1 MAVPFGGRYSPH
13 LFNSQNER
21 RTAMTRTYTKRV
33 LDRKQKPQP
42 DVVIPLPLDRDQ
54 VRTVI
59 EERLFGTATDLALLV
74 GVGLLED
81 EVNQLC
87 GPRYQRQ
94 PDRERTRYGR
104 QSGVITLA
112 GQKLPVA
119 RPRVRYTDGR
129 GEAELSSYAAMQ
141 RDEAMPAA
149 ALRRLLRGVSCR
161 DYADV
166 VERAAEGFGIDK
178 SSVSRAFVRAT
189 AAEVEKLA
197 QRRFDGERFLAI
209 FIDGVQYAGETMV
222 VALGV
227 NEAGVKRILGLRQGA
242 TENAQVCTSLLEEL
256 RERGLRT
263 DLPTLFV
270 LDGSKALTKAV
281 RDVWGRFAVV
291 QRCQEHKKRN
301 VEAHVPKEHW
311 PEVKRRLEEAYRQTS
326 HAQAVAML
334 KGTIKLLERINPDA
348 AASLREGW
356 EETLTVIRLGV
367 PELLR
372 TTLRTTNPIESAL
385 SIADDLTARVKRWR
399 DGDMRQRWCAAGLLR
414 AESKF
419 RRIKGHRHLTTLEK
433 SLDKFVEGKEVD
445 DASEVA

>member
-1 MAVPFGGRYSPH
+1 MHRRYS
-13 LFNSQNER
+13 
-21 RTAMTRTYTKRV
+21 TKAPN
-33 LDRKQKPQP
+33 RKRKPQS
-42 DVVIPLPLDRDQ
+42 DTEIQVPLDRDQ
-54 VRTVI
+54 VRALI
-59 EERLFGTATDLALLV
+59 EERLHGTATELALLV
-74 GVGLLED
+74 GIGFLED
-81 EVNQLC
+81 EVSQLC

-94 PDRERTRYGR
+94 LDRQHTRYG
-104 QSGVITLA
+104 QQPGVITLA
-112 GQKLPVA
+112 GQKLPVTK
-119 RPRVRYTDGR
+119 PRVRHTKGS
-129 GEAELSSYAAMQ
+129 GEVMLSSYAAMQ
-141 RDEAMPAA
+141 RDDAMPEA

-161 DYADV
+161 NYAEV

-197 QRRFDGERFLAI
+197 QRRLDDERFLAI
-209 FIDGVQYAGETMV
+209 FIDGIQYAGDTMV

-227 NEAGVKRILGLRQGA
+227 TEAGYKRILGLRQGA

-270 LDGSKALTKAV
+270 LDGAKALSKAVK
-281 RDVWGRFAVV
+281 DVWGRFAVV

-301 VEAHVPKEHW
+301 VEAHVPQEHW
-311 PEVKRRLEEAYRQTS
+311 PDIKHRLEEAYRQTS
-326 HAQAVAML
+326 HAQACALL
-334 KGTIKLLERINPDA
+334 KATIKLLQRISPDA

-356 EETLTVIRLGV
+356 DETLTVVRLGV

-372 TTLRTTNPIESAL
+372 ATLRTTNPIESAL
-385 SIADDLTARVKRWR
+385 SIAEDLTRRVKRWR

-419 RRIKGHRHLTTLEK
+419 RRIKGHRQLADLKKSLEK
-433 SLDKFVEGKEVD
+433 VVEGKEVD
-445 DASEVA
+445 SALEVA